1 MRVRSKRDKKK
12 GISAVEAISE
22 AQSLFKNPSLT
33 DKEERS
39 EGRGGNIR
47 VLLVCGL
54 ALQLYIEM

>member
-1 MRVRSKRDKKK
+1 MATVRGGS
-12 GISAVEAISE
+12 GSAGVQAAAEE
-22 AQSLFKNPSLT
+22 ET
-33 DKEERS
+33 EKEERS